1 MHDAGGFKVFTEPR
15 LYMSIV
21 VLYLFTTIFA
31 MLFDVCALLYNPF
44 GPRDFDIKVSTKGR
58 PRLYLGA
65 YEVFLTLF
73 FVCVIA
79 QCCWQGDQA
88 TWTIPFE

>member
-44 GPRDFDIKVSTKGR
+44 GPRDFDIKVSTKG
-58 PRLYLGA
+58 
-65 YEVFLTLF
+65 TL
-73 FVCVIA
+73 
-79 QCCWQGDQA
+79 
-88 TWTIPFE
+88 